1 MAYLDA
7 HIDAA
12 ACFVHNIDFQI
23 AVFKLRVA
31 QAESEGQS
39 AVRSPSMYSGAPLG
53 SME

>member
-12 ACFVHNIDFQI
+12 ACFVRNIDFQI

-31 QAESEGQS
+31 QAESEGI
-39 AVRSPSMYSGAPLG
+39 AVRSPTMYSGAPPV

>member
-7 HIDAA
+7 HLAAA

-23 AVFKLRVA
+23 AGFKLRVA
-31 QAESEGQS
+31 QAESEGI
-39 AVRSPSMYSGAPLG
+39 AVCSPTMYSCAPPV

>member
-31 QAESEGQS
+31 QAESEGIECR
-39 AVRSPSMYSGAPLG
+39 ALPTMYSGAPLG